1 MKIEIRER
9 PFKTVLIWMSK
20 EEAADKQLNASL
32 KSQFAEWKKKKY
44 LPVVFESGDG
54 NLEDSMYM
62 LMKRNLEVL
71 AKAENQ
77 QSPTVGA

>member
-9 PFKTVLIWMSK
+9 PFKTVLFWMSK
-20 EEAADKQLNASL
+20 EEAADKELNASL
-32 KSQFAEWKKKKY
+32 KPQFAEWKKKKY
-44 LPVVFESGDG
+44 LTVIFESGDG

-62 LMKRNLEVL
+62 LMRRNLEVL

-77 QSPTVGA
+77 HLPTVGA